1 MEAPQAEGV
10 YLPRSGYP
18 TSHRPLIHC
27 RRTAVEK
34 PCIPDHKKDFG
45 AHRSCSDFDG
55 ILMRNTT
62 TRGEACHWILGR
74 LRLPMNPVP
83 LPPLEM
89 TIIVY
94 RQPVLLAECG
104 WGHLER
110 GLESDGFAA
119 GTSDGQ
125 TADRSRGFAAVGI
138 LITLSPK
145 RTNDSAVG
153 SFLGKEL
160 PTGLRL
166 ADGN

>member
-1 MEAPQAEGV
+1 
-10 YLPRSGYP
+10 
-18 TSHRPLIHC
+18 
-27 RRTAVEK
+27 
-34 PCIPDHKKDFG
+34 
-45 AHRSCSDFDG
+45 
-55 ILMRNTT
+55 MRT
-62 TRGEACHWILGR
+62 TRGEACHWILGC

-125 TADRSRGFAAVGI
+125 TADRSRGFVADGI
-138 LITLSPK
+138 LMTLTPK
-145 RTNDSAVG
+145 QTIASAG
-153 SFLGKEL
+153 GPFLGKGL
-160 PTGLRL
+160 PNGLGL

>member
-1 MEAPQAEGV
+1 
-10 YLPRSGYP
+10 
-18 TSHRPLIHC
+18 
-27 RRTAVEK
+27 
-34 PCIPDHKKDFG
+34 
-45 AHRSCSDFDG
+45 
-55 ILMRNTT
+55 MRT
-62 TRGEACHWILGR
+62 TRGEACHWILGC

-125 TADRSRGFAAVGI
+125 TADRSRGFVADGI
-138 LITLSPK
+138 LMTLTPKQTIASAGGGCEIIELKQSPK
-145 RTNDSAVG
+145 RCLTQTSQTPFSVV
-153 SFLGKEL
+153 L
-160 PTGLRL
+160 
-166 ADGN
+166 